1 MPRPAVVAHG
11 AGDVRLEELPD
22 VDLAPGQIRLGVV
35 WGGVCGSDVHYV
47 RHGAVGDFR
56 IREPLV
62 LGHEVSG
69 VVLEVHR
76 GVAGTA
82 AVGDRVVVHPATV
95 DGTCPRCLAGHP
107 NQCTSARYLGSAA
120 SWPHTQGGFVTEL
133 VVRADQ
139 LVAVP
144 DSLDL
149 RTAALAEPLGV
160 AVHALRRAS
169 NVLDSGASLSG
180 TDVLVVGAGPI
191 GALSTAAAVAAGARV
206 TATDLSARALGVA
219 AGVGAH
225 HGIDVT
231 GLDAQDAAAAVH
243 DVAGPPDVVVESS
256 GSPAGLAMAL
266 HAARRGGVVVLLGLL
281 PPGSHPVPA
290 GLAAVRELTLVGSF
304 RFVDGIREA
313 VDLLAGG
320 LQVTPVITHELPVS
334 DAVSA
339 IALAADPS
347 ASTKVLLRLDG
358 GLRGA

>member
-1 MPRPAVVAHG
+1 MVAHG
-11 AGDVRLEELPD
+11 AGDVRVEQLPD
-22 VDLAPGQIRLGVV
+22 VPVGPGQVRLGVR

-69 VVLEVHR
+69 VVLEVHPD
-76 GVAGTA
+76 VASA
-82 AVGDRVVVHPATV
+82 AVGDRAVVHPATV
-95 DGTCPRCLAGHP
+95 DGTCPRCRAGHP

-120 SWPHTQGGFVTEL
+120 SQPHTQGGFVTEL

-139 LVAVP
+139 LVPVP
-144 DSLDL
+144 GSLDL

-160 AVHALRRAS
+160 AVHALRRAAG
-169 NVLDSGASLSG
+169 VLDSGPSLAG
-180 TDVLVVGAGPI
+180 ADVLVVGAGPI
-191 GALSTAAAVAAGARV
+191 GALSAAAAVVAGARV
-206 TATDLSARALGVA
+206 TSTDLSARALTVA
-219 AGVGAH
+219 AAVGAH
-225 HGIDVT
+225 HCLDVS
-231 GLDAQDAAAAVH
+231 GLDAAGAAAAVH
-243 DVAGPPDVVVESS
+243 DVVTAPPDVVVESS

-281 PPGSHPVPA
+281 PPGSHAVPA

-320 LQVTPVITHELPVS
+320 LPVEAVISHERPAE

-339 IALAADPS
+339 IALASDAR
-347 ASTKVLLRLDG
+347 ASTKVMLRFG
-358 GLRGA
+358 EVPG

>member
-1 MPRPAVVAHG
+1 MAHG
-11 AGDVRLEELPD
+11 AGDLRVEQLPD
-22 VDLAPGQIRLGVV
+22 VELDRGQVRLGVR

-69 VVLEVHR
+69 VVLEVHPDVT
-76 GVAGTA
+76 GAS
-82 AVGDRVVVHPATV
+82 VGDRAVVHPATV
-95 DGTCPRCLAGHP
+95 DGTCPRCLAGRP
-107 NQCTSARYLGSAA
+107 NQCASTRYLGSAA

-160 AVHALRRAS
+160 AVHALRRA
-169 NVLDSGASLSG
+169 GAASDRGPSLAG
-180 TDVLVVGAGPI
+180 ADVLVVGAGPI
-191 GALSTAAAVAAGARV
+191 GALTVAAAVRAGARV

-219 AGVGAH
+219 TAVGAH
-225 HGIDVT
+225 HVVDVS
-231 GLDAQDAAAAVH
+231 GLDAEPAATAAQE
-243 DVAGPPDVVVESS
+243 AGGGPPDVVVESS

-281 PPGSHPVPA
+281 PPGAHPVPV

-320 LQVTPVITHELPVS
+320 LPVGAVLSHQLPLR
-334 DAVSA
+334 DAVA
-339 IALAADPS
+339 AVALASDPS
-347 ASTKVLLRLDG
+347 ASTKVLLDVG
-358 GLRGA
+358 GGDA